1 LHVVWGHRLFHQ
13 ALCFS
18 ALDKA
23 QYALPGQTCNNAI
36 LNKVLFLDLS
46 RQTLSPGILTDFD
59 ASATFD
65 RVLAGLSIVTSQ
77 RVGLPRIAGYFV
89 FNLLKDMSFDL
100 ITGYGKSPTSY
111 DNAIDNITG
120 QIPMCH

>member
-1 LHVVWGHRLFHQ
+1 VVWGHRLFHQ

-59 ASATFD
+59 ASATFG
-65 RVLAGLSIVTSQ
+65 RVLAGMSIVTSQ